1 MTTDD
6 LKELLDYIMQNNSW
20 KEMSYYNCRR
30 KQPKYLDFKLQF
42 TLDTRDGIIFSI
54 TFRHSGEDKSFWVE
68 NKEDLK
74 KVYEWLDEVGSDQ

>member
-74 KVYEWLDEVGSDQ
+74 KVYEWLDEVGSDK